1 MRSLRIIKRSL
12 AYLLLSVILAN
23 ILIPLTVSAEKK
35 EQKLVRIG
43 WFDSSFCYYDSFG
56 RRCGVD
62 YEYHQKVSAYT
73 GWDFEYV
80 EDSWPNL
87 LQKLKDGEID
97 LLSDV
102 SYTPERAEH
111 MFFSE
116 LSMGTE
122 AYYIYVNSQ
131 NRDIKADDLSTFNGK
146 RIGVNKDSIQETFLK
161 EWTEKKGLSVKIV
174 PLSSTEDESMEMIS
188 DGEID
193 GLATVFTFDYD
204 RDVQP
209 ICRIG
214 GSDYYYAVNKNRPD
228 LIDELNMAMATIQD
242 EDPYFNETI
251 SKDRIYNS
259 KTNCLLTAQ
268 QEDWLKEHGE
278 IRIGYRE
285 NYLPFCSIDKES
297 GELTGALEDYLAHA
311 VNNINSP
318 NLKFKTIPYASTE
331 DALKALSAGEVDC
344 VFPVYLSTYDAE
356 QRGIRL
362 SSAAMETQM
371 NAIMRID
378 DRQTLSDDTKMTFA
392 VNANMLNVD
401 TFIMDYYPQAER
413 KPFNGLQACYDAVED
428 GDADCVL
435 VSNYRIPSEEDTL
448 KKKNLYT
455 VPTGE
460 SLPLSFAVNKS
471 ESELY
476 TIMNKT
482 ALATKNTEMDAALAS
497 YMYGEQKK
505 ATFME
510 YLKDN
515 WLVLLGVV
523 TVFFAVVLFLLSQ
536 KLRAERIASKQKH
549 LLEEASLIAD
559 LQQTVSSLL
568 NNIPGVCLTKDA
580 HTGQYLA
587 CNQAF
592 ADYMNLGTTADI
604 VGKTADD
611 IFDPE
616 TAKRFDEDDKMVL
629 SMDEP
634 LTYYDNMADAHGNR
648 FDVKV
653 TKQKYTDANGRLC
666 VLAILQDVSNSFRIS
681 RDKAATRESY
691 EKARSSSIIF
701 THIAQALASGFIVLY
716 YVDLITEEFI
726 EYRTDPQ
733 DGHLS
738 EVRRG
743 WHFFEAG
750 QDAAEVEIYSEDREE
765 VVKAMD
771 RKTLE
776 AALEKNNVFM
786 LTYRMITEKGTI
798 YVSTKVTR
806 MQDDKRYIIMSLTDV
821 DEQMKH
827 RHAAQRV
834 QEEQT
839 AYSRISALAGDFL
852 CIYIVSPE
860 TGLYREY
867 SSAAGFD
874 SFAMPKEGEN
884 FFSDL
889 RQNSIKAVYQE
900 DQNRVFTALTMEN
913 ALEEVEKNGIFTL
926 SYRLIINDE
935 PRYVQLK
942 ASIVDEPGGRSLVVG
957 VNDIDA
963 QVRQEEEYGRRL
975 AQARIEA
982 NIDALTGVKNR
993 NAYRV
998 YEERLNA
1005 QIEMNR
1011 APDFAITILD
1021 VNDLKKV
1028 NDNEGHKAGDQFL
1041 RDACRIICTTFKRSP
1056 VFRVGGDEFAV
1067 LSQGDDYLRIQEL
1080 VGIMNEH
1087 NEEAIQNGGIVIA
1100 LGMAEYK
1107 QDEKVAQVYERADQ
1121 RMYENK
1127 SNLKEKKKLR
1137 G

>member
-1 MRSLRIIKRSL
+1 MRTLRIIRRSV
-12 AYLLLSVILAN
+12 AYLLLSVILMN
-23 ILIPLTVSAEKK
+23 ILVPLTVSADKK
-35 EQKLVRIG
+35 EPKTVRVG
-43 WFDSSFCYYDSFG
+43 WFDSAFCYYDSFG

-62 YEYHQKVSAYT
+62 YEYHQKISAYT

-87 LQKLKDGEID
+87 LQMLKDGEID

-102 SYTPERAEH
+102 SYKPERSEY

-116 LSMGTE
+116 LPMGTE
-122 AYYIYVNSQ
+122 AYYIYVSAR
-131 NRDIKADDLSTFNGK
+131 NRDIKADDLSSFNGK
-146 RIGVNKDSIQETFLK
+146 RIGANKGSVQETFLK
-161 EWTEKKGLSVKIV
+161 EWAEKKGLSITIV
-174 PLSSTEDESMEMIS
+174 PLTTTEDESMDMIIN
-188 DGEID
+188 GEID
-193 GLATVFTFDYD
+193 GLATIFTFDFKHD
-204 RDVQP
+204 ALPVS
-209 ICRIG
+209 RIG
-214 GSDYYYAVNKNRPD
+214 GSDYYYAVNKKRPD
-228 LIDELNMAMATIQD
+228 LIEELNLAMAEIQD
-242 EDPYFNETI
+242 EDPYFNEKI
-251 SKDRIYNS
+251 SKDRIYS
-259 KTNCLLTAQ
+259 KKTSCLLTPQ
-268 QEDWLKEHGE
+268 QEDWLKDHGE
-278 IRIGYRE
+278 IRVGYRE
-285 NYLPFCSIDKES
+285 NYLPFCSTDKDT
-297 GELTGALEDYLAHA
+297 GELTGALKDYLAHA

-318 NLKFKTIPYASTE
+318 NLSFKTIPYASTE
-331 DALKALSAGEVDC
+331 AALNALNAGEVDC
-344 VFPVYLSTYDAE
+344 VFPVYLSTYDAD

-362 SSAAMETQM
+362 TRAAMETQM
-371 NAIMRID
+371 NAIIRVSD
-378 DRQTLSDDTKMTFA
+378 PQNLSDDTTMTFA
-392 VNANMLNVD
+392 VNENMLNVD

-413 KPFNGLQACYDAVED
+413 KPFKGLQACYDAVAD
-428 GDADCVL
+428 GNADCVL

-471 ESELY
+471 DGELY

-482 ALATKNTEMDAALAS
+482 SLATKGTEMDAALAS
-497 YMYGEQKK
+497 YMYGEQNK
-505 ATFME
+505 ATFMQ

-515 WLVLLGVV
+515 WLVVLGVL
-523 TVFFAVVLFLLSQ
+523 TVLFAIILFLLGQ

-549 LLEEASLIAD
+549 LLEEASQVAE

-568 NNIPGVCLTKDA
+568 HNMPGIYLTKDA
-580 HTGQYLA
+580 QTGVYLA

-592 ADYMNLGTTADI
+592 ADYMNKKDPSEIIGRTPS
-604 VGKTADD
+604 D
-611 IFDPE
+611 IFDAE

-634 LTYYDNMADAHGNR
+634 LIYYDNMEDAYGNR
-648 FDVKV
+648 FNVKV

-666 VLAILQDVSNSFRIS
+666 VLGILQDISNSFIIS
-681 RDKAATRESY
+681 RSKASTRESY
-691 EKARSSSIIF
+691 EKARSAGVIF

-716 YVDLITEEFI
+716 YVDIVTEEFI
-726 EYRTDPQ
+726 EYRTDPK
-733 DGHLS
+733 DGTLS

-743 WHFFEAG
+743 WHFFEEG
-750 QDAAEVEIYSEDREE
+750 QEAAESEIYPDDREE
-765 VVKAMD
+765 VIKAMD

-776 AALEKNNVFM
+776 AALENNNIFM
-786 LTYRMITEKGTI
+786 LTYRMITDKGTI
-798 YVSTKVTR
+798 YVSSKVTR
-806 MQDDKRYIIMSLTDV
+806 MQDDKRYIILSLTDV

-827 RHAAQRV
+827 RHAAQRI

-852 CIYIVSPE
+852 CIYIVVPE
-860 TGLYREY
+860 TGRYREY
-867 SSAAGFD
+867 SSSAGFD
-874 SFAMPKEGEN
+874 SFEMPSEGEN

-913 ALEEVEKNGIFTL
+913 ALEEVGKNGIFTL
-926 SYRLIINDE
+926 SYRLVMNDE

-942 ASIVDEPGGRSLVVG
+942 AAIVDEPNGRRLVVG
-957 VNDIDA
+957 VNDIDV

-1067 LSQGDDYLRIQEL
+1067 LSQGDDYMRIDEL
-1080 VGIMNEH
+1080 VRQMNEH
-1087 NEEAIQNGGIVIA
+1087 NEDAVENGGIVIA
-1100 LGMAEYK
+1100 LGMAVYEH
-1107 QDEKVAQVYERADQ
+1107 DEKVAQVYERADQ

-1127 SNLKEKKKLR
+1127 SYLKEKKKLR